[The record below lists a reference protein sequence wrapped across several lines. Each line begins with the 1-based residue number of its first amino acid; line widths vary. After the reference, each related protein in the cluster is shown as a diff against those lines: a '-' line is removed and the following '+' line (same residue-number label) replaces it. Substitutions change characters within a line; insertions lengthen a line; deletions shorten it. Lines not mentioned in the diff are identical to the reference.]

1 MIETRLQD
9 VMTKK
14 VVSLLSLGG
23 VPDNALIT
31 GTGARGVLRRARPSP
46 QPSRWENHL
55 RNLDDIDRPK
65 SRRRAAGIR
74 MYKWGR
80 RDATYWAYLICQI
93 SVCCGRHADRCER
106 LLLLRRRPPAGVA
119 RRRRGA
125 AAARVFEATSD
136 VAHPSRSTS

>member
-1 MIETRLQD
+1 M
-9 VMTKK
+9 MKK
-14 VVSLLSLGG
+14 IVSLLSLGG
-23 VPDNALIT
+23 APDDALNK

-80 RDATYWAYLICQI
+80 RDATYWAYMICQV
-93 SVCCGRHADRCER
+93 SVCCGRHADLCER
-106 LLLLRRRPPAGVA
+106 LLLLRRRPPAGVIDPA
-119 RRRRGA
+119 GGAAQLRLVFSRRRQ
-125 AAARVFEATSD
+125 T
-136 VAHPSRSTS
+136 